1 MGFSMTADE
10 VQNYG
15 KRYGRTWTTEDLKMK
30 IRKVEVLNF
39 AKRKKAGLKDDV
51 YDLDVWGPTGD
62 HEMKAFL
69 TGYYGR
75 SSQVGYGEIRGERWQ
90 IVYMLG

>member
-1 MGFSMTADE
+1 MTTVDE
-10 VQNYG
+10 AQNYG
-15 KRYGRTWTTEDLKMK
+15 KKYGRTWTSEDLKK
-30 IRKVEVLNF
+30 TVRKVEVLNF

-69 TGYYGR
+69 TGYYGALDDLHKWIMG
-75 SSQVGYGEIRGERWQ
+75 QYEGEDGK
-90 IVYMLG
+90 